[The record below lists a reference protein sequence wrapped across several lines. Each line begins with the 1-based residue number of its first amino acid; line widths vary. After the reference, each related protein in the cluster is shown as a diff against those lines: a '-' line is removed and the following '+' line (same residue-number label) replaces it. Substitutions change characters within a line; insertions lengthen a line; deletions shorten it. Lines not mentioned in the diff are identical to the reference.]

1 MMVCICWKKMNN
13 KIMPNKYSLQQMTE
27 EGKGENYGQDGLMR
41 SKRI

>member
-1 MMVCICWKKMNN
+1 MHMLEKMNN
-13 KIMPNKYSLQQMTE
+13 KIMLNKHSLPQLT